1 MTDKSHAKPKT
12 YEKHLAS
19 QVILKCK
26 SGQLQIFFHLSHW
39 PFRNRTLGV
48 EEAAAEGPRACGI
61 ASSQAVRQPAGQS
74 GAVWFG
80 ATILLLKVCPQATWW
95 WGQRYHVQLPQVN
108 SLPWEE
114 SGWEKPENPPRS
126 ILLRG
131 LWLNTGTPFSPM
143 EASQSIKS
151 FSRYVH
157 E

>member
-61 ASSQAVRQPAGQS
+61 APSQAVRQPAGQS
-74 GAVWFG
+74 GGCLVWCHNPTSESLSSGDVVVGTAVSRAA
-80 ATILLLKVCPQATWW
+80 ATGELSPLGRIRLGEAGKPTPIHPFTGILAKYRDPLLPDGSQPVDKKF
-95 WGQRYHVQLPQVN
+95 LPI
-108 SLPWEE
+108 
-114 SGWEKPENPPRS
+114 RS
-126 ILLRG
+126 
-131 LWLNTGTPFSPM
+131 
-143 EASQSIKS
+143 
-151 FSRYVH
+151 
-157 E
+157 